1 MILTAQHVEII
12 NVMTYEHRFS
22 THKNP
27 EKRETKNIHKSNH
40 LKIYVKQAICC
51 NTCQWPRQP
60 ERMRSL
66 PLLHSILSHSR
77 FFFSP
82 SRIYMT
88 SVCYRKPFQSHSK
101 CPTDENLFLDN
112 VRAEWNALRLIQSS
126 IIGCLGSF
134 QLKMQTHTHRPS
146 AIQ

>member
-1 MILTAQHVEII
+1 MRKKQLNYKSSECIWCKRVIERTDE
-12 NVMTYEHRFS
+12 
-22 THKNP
+22 
-27 EKRETKNIHKSNH
+27 EKAMLLLNDLDGSARRNNKCDDIRAPFFHTQTPKKRTKNIHKSNH

-88 SVCYRKPFQSHSK
+88 SVCYRNPFQSHSK

-112 VRAEWNALRLIQSS
+112 VRAE
-126 IIGCLGSF
+126 
-134 QLKMQTHTHRPS
+134 
-146 AIQ
+146 